1 MYFLNNLSC
10 HKRNKDL
17 ILDMFNKTTNFL
29 LIFILSF
36 FMTSCAQKKVE
47 NMKVDPKPT
56 ISESKKKSVLE
67 KKSCKEKSRIITSN
81 KRFIKFRHDVNEVE
95 EYKEIAANWCM
106 KFSKIPKKSKVRCSR
121 CCDASYF
128 CK

>member
-1 MYFLNNLSC
+1 
-10 HKRNKDL
+10 
-17 ILDMFNKTTNFL
+17 
-29 LIFILSF
+29 
-36 FMTSCAQKKVE
+36 MTSCAQKKVE